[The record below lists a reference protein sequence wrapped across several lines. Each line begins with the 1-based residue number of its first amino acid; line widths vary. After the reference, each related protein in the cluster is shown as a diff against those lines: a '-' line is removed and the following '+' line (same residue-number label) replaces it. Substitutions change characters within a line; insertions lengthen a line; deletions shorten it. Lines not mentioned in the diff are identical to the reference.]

1 MRLALAIAALMLVGA
16 CSTVDSLS
24 QGGKA
29 DYKTAKTLPP
39 LDVPPDLSAPSR
51 DGRYALP
58 EGAKAAATLS
68 GYQAGRAAQPAAGSS
83 SVLPAANGM
92 HVERDGNQR
101 WLVVSEPPEKLWPLL
116 REFWQE
122 NGFLLRQ
129 EQPEIGIMETD
140 WAENRATISDSWATR
155 ALGGLFKSAHGTD
168 ERDKYRTRLERT
180 PTGGSE
186 IYISHRG
193 MVQVLSKAGTQL
205 EGARDPVWEARPS
218 DPELEVEFLRRL
230 MVRLGTPT
238 EKAQALLATAQ
249 PPQRAALKKGLDGTE
264 LLEVFEPFDRAW
276 RRVGLALDR
285 VGFTVEDRDRQKG
298 LYFVRYADPDAEMSR
313 KSAEKS
319 MFSWLAFWRTDE
331 PKVKAEQYRVA
342 VVGETENSRVQVLD
356 KNGAT
361 ESSTTSRRI
370 LTLLHEQLK

>member
-1 MRLALAIAALMLVGA
+1 MRIALAIAALLFVAG
-16 CSTVDSLS
+16 CSTVDSVA

-29 DYKTAKTLPP
+29 DYKTAATLPP

-58 EGAKAAATLS
+58 DGAKTATTLS
-68 GYQAGRAAQPAAGSS
+68 GYQAGRNAQVTPGSS
-83 SVLPAANGM
+83 SVLPAADGM
-92 HVERDGNQR
+92 RVERDGSQR
-101 WLVVSEPPEKLWPLL
+101 WLVVSAPPEKLWPLL

-129 EQPEIGIMETD
+129 EQAEIGIMETD
-140 WAENRATISDSWATR
+140 WAENRATIGESWVTR
-155 ALGGLFKSAHGTD
+155 TFGGLFKSAHGTP

-180 PTGGSE
+180 PTGGTE
-186 IYISHRG
+186 VYISHRG
-193 MVQVLSKAGTQL
+193 MMQIDTKA
-205 EGARDPVWEARPS
+205 EGFEGSFALGWQPRPP

-238 EKAQALLATAQ
+238 EKAQAMLATAQ
-249 PPQRAALKKGLDGTE
+249 PPQRAALKKGLDGSE
-264 LLEVFEPFDRAW
+264 LLEVSEPFDRAW

-298 LYFVRYADPDAEMSR
+298 LYFVRYADPDAEMAR
-313 KSAEKS
+313 KNAEKS
-319 MFSWLAFWRTDE
+319 MFSWLAFWREDG

-356 KNGAT
+356 KNGAA
-361 ESSTTSRRI
+361 ESSPTSRRI
-370 LTLLHEQLK
+370 LTLLHEQLR